1 MHKLNEIYFQTK
13 SFEQQRAL
21 IHEFLNQGELAAHC
35 SFIGLKDADFISQR
49 ISNEKCLFSE
59 TVSPKTTVKYF
70 WTKKVIRMQFL
81 FNLVQPYQPL
91 PLLLAKGDTYLLR
104 H

>member
-35 SFIGLKDADFISQR
+35 SFIGMNDANFNLQCITNAKR
-49 ISNEKCLFSE
+49 LFSE
-59 TVSPKTTVKYF
+59 TLSQKHH
-70 WTKKVIRMQFL
+70 
-81 FNLVQPYQPL
+81 
-91 PLLLAKGDTYLLR
+91 G
-104 H
+104 